1 MSLNRVLF
9 VAAVSLAAALLI
21 ASRATHMPIEER
33 LVRLQVEQLP
43 AELASGLRHQPVEL
57 QARFVD
63 YMQDD
68 DPLLGLKAWAALH
81 RYPRMAGRVLELYG
95 DEPLFREVLSEHGEH
110 VIPPIHYFLET
121 DIRSVRVMRGFEDAW
136 QSMLEAWEG
145 LRGTETV
152 SPETPADA
160 GPQESEPPVLDPVE
174 RGRYAILFIHAEGH
188 DFLGQFVVG
197 VDGKVGWVQTERAL
211 EGLTGFFTSGTRRLE
226 ERWRRGEDIEAGDLW
241 PAVLDLAIVVSAVKV
256 LRMGAAAT
264 RGASGVRAM
273 SYSRRAAAVGAG
285 LWRGS
290 AVAMRLAAYGAPLV
304 LAYVAVR
311 HPSVLNS
318 VFSWAG
324 ERIGL
329 PAFPALVAG
338 WALLLFPL
346 LLLLRM
352 LLRPF
357 AWLLGRLVATGRRQP
372 A

>member
-1 MSLNRVLF
+1 MSLNRLLF

-226 ERWRRGEDIEAGDLW
+226 ERWRRGEDIKAGDLW